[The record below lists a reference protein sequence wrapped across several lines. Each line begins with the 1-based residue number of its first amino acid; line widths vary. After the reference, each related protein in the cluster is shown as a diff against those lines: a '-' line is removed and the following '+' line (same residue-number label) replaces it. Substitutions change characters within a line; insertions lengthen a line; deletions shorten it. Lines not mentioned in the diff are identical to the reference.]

1 MDADRSRKRQSW
13 VSSALVLAGLLLFIA
28 GQQWLALAVMFVVA
42 LIVSNMQRER
52 REREREERE
61 AKRDDE
67 DY

>member
-13 VSSALVLAGLLLFIA
+13 VSSALVLAGLLLFVA
-28 GQQWLALAVMFVVA
+28 GQRWLALAAMFVVA

-61 AKRDDE
+61 RDDE